1 MENGEGRRR
10 RSAPNVRREQI
21 LDGAE
26 QSLLDLGWAGTT
38 FSTIAERSGV
48 ARSALN
54 YFFADKQAIMQAVVA
69 RLFERATAGIDQL
82 TSLPVRDPVRV
93 LQSIRRRLMAPTA
106 GELRMVQLL
115 LACWSAGLYDPAI
128 RQQLTGYFQF
138 FRGRLELVL
147 AAGSAQ
153 GVLRVDDPTAAA
165 GWLLASVHG
174 LLMQHLYIPNREL
187 TRRAAA
193 DLFVQLGLEEPAAA
207 ERANQV
213 PAGPV
218 AAEKA

>member
-10 RSAPNVRREQI
+10 SAPDVRREQI

-26 QSLLDLGWAGTT
+26 QALLDLGWAGTT
-38 FSTIAERSGV
+38 FSTIAARSGV

-54 YFFADKQAIMQAVVA
+54 YFFADKQAIMQALVA

-93 LQSIRRRLMAPTA
+93 LLSIRKRLTAPTA
-106 GELRMVQLL
+106 EELRMVRLL
-115 LACWSAGLYDPAI
+115 LACWGVGTHDPVI
-128 RQQLTGYFQF
+128 RHQLTGYFQF

-153 GVLRVDDPTAAA
+153 GTLQVEDPAAAA
-165 GWLLASVHG
+165 GWLLAGIHG
-174 LLMQHLYIPNREL
+174 LMLQYLYIPNREL

-193 DLFVQLGLEEPAAA
+193 DLFVQLGLEAPAAGAGNQVPGGPAAA
-207 ERANQV
+207 EHA
-213 PAGPV
+213 
-218 AAEKA
+218 

>member
-10 RSAPNVRREQI
+10 RSAPDVRREQI

-54 YFFADKQAIMQAVVA
+54 YFFADKQAIMQALVA

-93 LQSIRRRLMAPTA
+93 LLSIRKRLMAPSA
-106 GELRMVQLL
+106 DELRMVHLL
-115 LACWSAGLYDPAI
+115 LACWGAGLYDPVI
-128 RQQLTGYFQF
+128 RHQLTGYFQF

-153 GVLRVDDPTAAA
+153 GVVRAEDPTAAA
-165 GWLLASVHG
+165 GWLLAAIQG
-174 LLMQHLYIPNREL
+174 LLLQHLYIPNRDL
-187 TRRAAA
+187 THRAAA
-193 DLFVQLGLEEPAAA
+193 DLFVQLGLDAPAVEQATQA
-207 ERANQV
+207 
-213 PAGPV
+213 PTGPGT
-218 AAEKA
+218 AEKT

>member
-10 RSAPNVRREQI
+10 SAPDVRREQI

-26 QSLLDLGWAGTT
+26 QALLDLGWAGIT
-38 FSTIAERSGV
+38 FSTIASRSGV

-54 YFFADKQAIMQAVVA
+54 YFFADKQAIMQALVA

-93 LQSIRRRLMAPTA
+93 LLSIRKRLTAPTA
-106 GELRMVQLL
+106 EELRMVRLL
-115 LACWSAGLYDPAI
+115 LACWGVGTHDPVI
-128 RQQLTGYFQF
+128 RHQLTGYFQF
-138 FRGRLELVL
+138 FRGRLELEL

-153 GVLRVDDPTAAA
+153 GVLQVEDPAAAA
-165 GWLLASVHG
+165 GWLLAGIHG
-174 LLMQHLYIPNREL
+174 LMLQYLYIPNREL

-193 DLFVQLGLEEPAAA
+193 DLFVQLGLEAPAAGAGNQVPGGPAAA
-207 ERANQV
+207 EHA
-213 PAGPV
+213 
-218 AAEKA
+218 

>member
-10 RSAPNVRREQI
+10 RSAPDVRREQI

-48 ARSALN
+48 GRSALN
-54 YFFADKQAIMQAVVA
+54 YFFADKQAIMQALVA
-69 RLFERATAGIDQL
+69 RLFERATAGVDQI
-82 TSLPVRDPVRV
+82 TSLPVRDPVHV
-93 LQSIRRRLMAPTA
+93 LQSIRRRLLAPTA

-115 LACWSAGLYDPAI
+115 LICWSAGLHEPVI
-128 RQQLTGYFQF
+128 RHQLTGYFQF

-153 GVLRVDDPTAAA
+153 GVLQVADPAAAA
-165 GWLLASVHG
+165 GWLMAGVHG
-174 LLMQHLYIPNREL
+174 LLLQHLYIPNREL

-207 ERANQV
+207 EGANQPPV
-213 PAGPV
+213 GP